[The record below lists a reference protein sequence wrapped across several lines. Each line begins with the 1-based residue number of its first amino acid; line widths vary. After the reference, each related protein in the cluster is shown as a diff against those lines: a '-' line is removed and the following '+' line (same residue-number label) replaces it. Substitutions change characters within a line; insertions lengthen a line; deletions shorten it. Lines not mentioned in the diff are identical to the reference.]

1 MKNLFFLTLLLAI
14 IMLTGCPDDPVKP
27 GPCEGKKPVSAEFH
41 IYEQPGYIPDDWEFY
56 DTDTLNTTAILFV
69 AAGHAEEYEWHI
81 GSEILYGKSVF
92 RRNFPRGVNIPIT
105 LIARGVPDTACFPF
119 DNGIDTLIRYLYVA
133 REMDNYEPC
142 NFEFDLFSGDYKGFN
157 TDNPADTFII
167 TIDACYPHHFGFKI
181 FRLINLPKGCD
192 IIFNPDPST
201 LGGYRQWR
209 FVTLSGYYDCLT
221 PRGIARIYGKNND
234 SIRIEYHIQQAPGW
248 EYFNKERIRK
258 EFIGVR
264 VK

>member
-1 MKNLFFLTLLLAI
+1 MKNSFFLTLLLAI

-92 RRNFPRGVNIPIT
+92 RRNFPRGVNIPIK

-119 DNGIDTLIRYLYVA
+119 DDGIDTVIRNLYVV
-133 REMDNYEPC
+133 RIMENYEPC
-142 NFEFDLFSGDYKGFN
+142 KFEFELFSGNYIGYN
-157 TDNPADTFII
+157 TDNSLDTFKI
-167 TIDACYPHHFGFKI
+167 TIDACYPHHLDTKI
-181 FRLINLPKGCD
+181 FRLINLVPNCEL
-192 IIFNPDPST
+192 IFNPSSVSYH
-201 LGGYRQWR
+201 GYRQWL
-209 FVTLSGYYDCLT
+209 FGHEPGHYDCLT
-221 PRGIARIYGKNND
+221 PRGLARILGKNND